1 MKKDIVSLR
10 IALGIAVVA
19 GLIIAA
25 RLLPVSA
32 WIAAL
37 QTWVRGTG
45 PSGYVLYALI
55 YAIAGLFF
63 SGLVLTLGAGAL
75 FGTFAGTLVVLAGA
89 TSAATI
95 AFLLARTVLRSR
107 IERMVASRRDFAAV
121 DRAVTREGAKI
132 VFLIRLAAIFP
143 FLFVNYAFGLTG
155 IKTGSYVLATLIG
168 IIPTTV
174 AFVYLGSAGAALA
187 TQTTTARIITITGAV
202 IALVVSIWIARVASA
217 EIRRAGVEK
226 TS

>member
-10 IALGIAVVA
+10 IALGIAAVG
-19 GLIIAA
+19 GLILAA

-32 WIAAL
+32 WIAAM
-37 QTWVRGTG
+37 QAWVRSTG

-63 SGLVLTLGAGAL
+63 SSLVLSLGAGAL
-75 FGTFAGTLVVLAGA
+75 FGLFAGTLVVLVGA
-89 TSAATI
+89 TSTATI

-132 VFLIRLAAIFP
+132 VFLVRLAAIFP

-155 IKTGSYVLATLIG
+155 IKMSAYVPATLIG
-168 IIPTTV
+168 MIPTTI

-187 TQTTTARIITITGAV
+187 TQTTTSRVVTIVGSV
-202 IALVVSIWIARVASA
+202 IALLVSIWIARVASA

-226 TS
+226 TC

>member
-25 RLLPVSA
+25 RLVPVSA
-32 WIAAL
+32 GIAAL
-37 QTWVRGTG
+37 QTWVRGAG
-45 PSGYVLYALI
+45 PSWYVVYALV

-63 SGLVLTLGAGAL
+63 SSLVLSLGAGAL
-75 FGTFAGTLVVLAGA
+75 FGPFAGTLVVLAGA
-89 TSAATI
+89 TAAATI
-95 AFLLARTVLRSR
+95 AFLLARTVLRAR

-132 VFLIRLAAIFP
+132 VFLVRLAAIFP

-155 IKTGSYVLATLIG
+155 IKTSAYVVATLIG
-168 IIPTTV
+168 MIPTTV

-187 TQTTTARIITITGAV
+187 TQTATSRIVTLAGAV
-202 IALVVSIWIARVASA
+202 VALLVSIWIARLASA
-217 EIRRAGVEK
+217 AIRRAGVEE